1 MRERNRG
8 DCGAVA
14 CDVDDAPAEL
24 APPRKAPFCAS
35 ARKDCTLRMVDALN
49 LAAAAAASF
58 AAAAAAAADLGVV
71 AMALALSDV
80 SCLAAPR
87 VSRDNPKPLV
97 RDMDRRGG
105 SAEIDSSMLPR
116 MVVALTRT
124 PATVLQSF

>member
-58 AAAAAAAADLGVV
+58 AAAAAAAADADLGVV
-71 AMALALSDV
+71 GMALAPST
-80 SCLAAPR
+80 C
-87 VSRDNPKPLV
+87 
-97 RDMDRRGG
+97 
-105 SAEIDSSMLPR
+105 
-116 MVVALTRT
+116 
-124 PATVLQSF
+124 